1 MDLKHKFG
9 MTILMMMILRMRM
22 MMMIF
27 FTQNLLDKIFLFCAF
42 NLEYLKFLST
52 KVSETTPGQGWGG
65 IQSNENV

>member
-1 MDLKHKFG
+1 
-9 MTILMMMILRMRM
+9 